1 MNNNILCLCDDILEL
16 LIVEIGHEREK
27 LKNLKKFKSNL
38 KEGLKL
44 IKKTYYDLNRLEFIK
59 RQNWRTGSFQYLD
72 LSIERPLTR
81 LIKEIKRDEEG
92 EEMGYSF
99 KTEVLAVEEVN
110 IIINNYFDFNCA
122 FSNDFKNIT
131 ILKLLKMNI
140 ERFEKLN
147 HIRLRR
153 MKLKRY
159 NKGDFLYF
167 IKKYFLLYI
176 KTSLTKDDI
185 YYIFIKYLELV
196 KCGEFDKE
204 FNIIKSDKIKTY
216 EVKMNDLESYEII
229 ITKKL

>member
-1 MNNNILCLCDDILEL
+1 MDNNILCLCDDILEL
-16 LIVEIGHEREK
+16 VIVEIGHEREK

-59 RQNWRTGSFQYLD
+59 RSNWRTDSFQYLD
-72 LSIERPLTR
+72 LSIERPLIR

-92 EEMGYSF
+92 EEIGYSF
-99 KTEVLAVEEVN
+99 KNEVLAVEEVN
-110 IIINNYFDFNCA
+110 IIINNYFNFNCA
-122 FSNDFKNIT
+122 FSNDFKHIT

-140 ERFEKLN
+140 ERFEKLTYN
-147 HIRLRR
+147 KKDLLI
-153 MKLKRY
+153 RY

-167 IKKYFLLYI
+167 MRKYFLLYI

-196 KCGEFDKE
+196 KYGEFDKE